1 MASKTSRRASRSRVP
16 SFSVGLK
23 KRTTFLFLVTLSC
36 WPFAHHAMVRTWNM
50 DQWRFFGFAMY
61 TAPKSR
67 VRVLDVKVDW
77 SGESDIG
84 PAEERAFRRLVRQL
98 ARGRQTLGRLYDWRA
113 TIREMFTLLPGDV
126 KSVSISMSKSYLD
139 GDAMLRTRPLDMGCR
154 RSPGAEELDCS
165 QRE

>member
-1 MASKTSRRASRSRVP
+1 
-16 SFSVGLK
+16 
-23 KRTTFLFLVTLSC
+23 
-36 WPFAHHAMVRTWNM
+36 MVRTWDM

-98 ARGRQTLGRLYDWRA
+98 ARGRLYDWRA